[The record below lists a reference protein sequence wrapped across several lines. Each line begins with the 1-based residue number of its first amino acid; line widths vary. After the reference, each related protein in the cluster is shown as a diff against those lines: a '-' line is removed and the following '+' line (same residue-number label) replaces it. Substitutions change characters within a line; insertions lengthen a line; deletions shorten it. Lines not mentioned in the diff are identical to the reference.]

1 MKRFFVVIGI
11 LSLLFGF
18 CVKFGTKN
26 FPMNGETAALISSG
40 VVVST
45 NPYELLKTGKYLAV
59 ENEVDYRIVEVV
71 SQKDFGYVNRK
82 IADNDQALLY
92 QWKDNIY
99 PSTLPVDWIQYGKKV
114 QKQADSVFW
123 FCIFLAL
130 LALCCYRTKVKLEM
144 IKRA

>member
-1 MKRFFVVIGI
+1 MKRFFIALGV

-18 CVKFGTKN
+18 FVKFGPKN
-26 FPMNGETAALISSG
+26 FPMNGETAAFITSG
-40 VVVST
+40 IVVST

-71 SQKDFGYVNRK
+71 SQKDFGYVDRK
-82 IADNDQALLY
+82 IADNDLVLLY

-99 PSTLPVDWIQYGKKV
+99 PSTLPVDWIQYGEKI
-114 QKQADSVFW
+114 QKQANSVFG

-130 LALCCYRTKVKLEM
+130 LALCCYRAKVKLEM